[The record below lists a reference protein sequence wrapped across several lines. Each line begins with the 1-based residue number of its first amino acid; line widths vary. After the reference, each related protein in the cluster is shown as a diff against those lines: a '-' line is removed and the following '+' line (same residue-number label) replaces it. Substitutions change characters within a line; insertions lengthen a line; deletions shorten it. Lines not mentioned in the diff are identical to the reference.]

1 MVTSKVSERV
11 HLIDTEALGQSN
23 TVAVYVVRGTSKTA
37 LVDCGYASSTGAVL
51 AGLAHIGVP
60 PEEIDFIIPTHVH
73 LDHGGAAGHLVT
85 KMPRARIFAQ
95 ERGVP
100 HLVDP
105 TRLVDS
111 ATRLFGAEAIR
122 RFGAPLPI
130 SAEKI
135 TPVGEEAHLD
145 LGGVSLTAIHS
156 PGHAPHQLS
165 VLVEEDRLLLTAD
178 AVGIVY
184 PNVGTLIPVTPPPS
198 FNPQELAAT
207 TRKLE
212 QMDSKALLV
221 PHYGVRQDVSSVFE
235 ATRTKTER
243 WTGRVREMKKASL
256 TLDEMV
262 DSLTTEVLHETGLQ
276 ADRFPGYAS
285 TSIMVTVKGILHY
298 LEKNP

>member
-1 MVTSKVSERV
+1 MVASKVSERV
-11 HLIDTEALGQSN
+11 HLIDTIALGAPN
-23 TVAVYVVRGTSKTA
+23 TVAVYLVRGTIRTA
-37 LVDCGYASSTGAVL
+37 LVDCGYASSAEAVL
-51 AGLAHIGVP
+51 AGLAQIGVS
-60 PEEIDFIIPTHVH
+60 PEEIDFVIPTHVH

-100 HLVDP
+100 HLIDP

-111 ATRLFGAEAIR
+111 ATRLFGEEAIR

-130 SAEKI
+130 SAERI
-135 TPVGEEAHLD
+135 TPVGEEVHLD

-156 PGHAPHQLS
+156 PGHTPHQLS

-184 PNVGTLIPVTPPPS
+184 PSVGTLIPTTPPPS
-198 FNPQELAAT
+198 FNPLELAAT

-212 QMDSKALLV
+212 QMDSRALLV
-221 PHYGVRQDVSSVFE
+221 PHYGVRGDVTSVLE
-235 ATRTKTER
+235 TTRNKTEK
-243 WTGRVREMKKASL
+243 WTSRVREMKKASL
-256 TLDEMV
+256 TSDEMV

-285 TSIMVTVKGILHY
+285 ISIMVTVKGILHY